1 VGLSLEYT
9 KRVKNEEKW
18 ICVYWSVKAYHWS
31 RVQLAS
37 TLLQPKLS
45 TAISLKSRVRH
56 KIRESSTIT
65 PYLILVTMSVTIL
78 YDHCILYMSRVRAFM
93 CDKVVLHRGNC
104 TRVSV
109 SVFDRPLTPSLKSRC
124 DHKWVI

>member
-1 VGLSLEYT
+1 
-9 KRVKNEEKW
+9 
-18 ICVYWSVKAYHWS
+18 
-31 RVQLAS
+31 
-37 TLLQPKLS
+37 
-45 TAISLKSRVRH
+45 
-56 KIRESSTIT
+56 
-65 PYLILVTMSVTIL
+65 MSVTIL

-124 DHKWVI
+124 DHKWVIWRLHNLSEIWIEMHQVSFKVH